1 MRYTLLAELRER
13 GKIRLRLRR
22 RVDLANSSKST
33 VDRAAPMTNHVEAL
47 ALASG
52 IRQKARVGLL
62 TPRLGQR
69 AFSSWRNRSN
79 NGSIWLMANHAACHH
94 RVTAAGPYRSRTGF
108 PDFPFRSALCLGTG
122 ITSYLRGLF
131 DSDRSG
137 LVGQPGIS
145 MTNAPEHT
153 DESFVPAV
161 PSNSKFMLG
170 DRFKTLREHVAVL
183 SRSGLVEAF
192 IRKGIEGRSVLR
204 LGFHIVSHQVSHKDW
219 RRSIGIPSNRSK
231 NSDRK
236 RPSSLGI
243 SSS

>member
-1 MRYTLLAELRER
+1 MLPVIIELQRR
-13 GKIRLRLRR
+13 G
-22 RVDLANSSKST
+22 
-33 VDRAAPMTNHVEAL
+33 
-47 ALASG
+47 
-52 IRQKARVGLL
+52 
-62 TPRLGQR
+62 
-69 AFSSWRNRSN
+69 
-79 NGSIWLMANHAACHH
+79 
-94 RVTAAGPYRSRTGF
+94 RTGLAPVSLISRF
-108 PDFPFRSALCLGTG
+108 ARRYALEPGSPRTFVDF
-122 ITSYLRGLF
+122 F

-192 IRKGIEGRSVLR
+192 IRKGIERRSVLR
-204 LGFHIVSHQVSHKDW
+204 LGFHIVSHQGSHKDR